1 MKACTLTGPTLR
13 LDPCLFLASLWPHSA
28 FFIFHSIIPQIVL
41 FSVIGSVA
49 LCCAC
54 AFSLRE
60 VEGSIPIVEWTRP
73 RRERSPASRVSCR
86 VLPLPPQARTLT
98 GTYIRQSSHRAQT
111 HNFGGEGRGTTS
123 VLCTLCWWP
132 QRDLRHRF
140 VHLDRRISTP
150 TQDVA
155 PIPPPPLYTFWT
167 TSRPSSN
174 PRIGT
179 KHWGSA
185 PVMER
190 KPHHPGVCLHAS
202 HVCSTPHF

>member
-111 HNFGGEGRGTTS
+111 HSFGGEGRA
-123 VLCTLCWWP
+123 
-132 QRDLRHRF
+132 QRQCF
-140 VHLDRRISTP
+140 VPDAGGPNVILDT
-150 TQDVA
+150 A
-155 PIPPPPLYTFWT
+155 LYTLIGE
-167 TSRPSSN
+167 SVPPRRP
-174 PRIGT
+174 
-179 KHWGSA
+179 
-185 PVMER
+185 
-190 KPHHPGVCLHAS
+190 
-202 HVCSTPHF
+202 